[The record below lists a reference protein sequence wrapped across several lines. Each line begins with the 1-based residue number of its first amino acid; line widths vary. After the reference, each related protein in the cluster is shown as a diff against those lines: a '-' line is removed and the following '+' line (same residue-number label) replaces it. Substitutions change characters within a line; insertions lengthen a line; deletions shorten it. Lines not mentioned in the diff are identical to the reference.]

1 MDPNA
6 DTYRMNVGKECMG
19 RREDRPDGKGTEI
32 EGREQKRR
40 KGDKGEKR
48 RGGKER
54 EVGKNRRV

>member
-19 RREDRPDGKGTEI
+19 RREDRSDGKGTEI

-40 KGDKGEKR
+40 KEDIGREGRR
-48 RGGKER
+48 RG
-54 EVGKNRRV
+54 